1 MSEPKPP
8 LFIVTTAADE
18 PLDAAIARALAAGRS
33 PLAEL
38 PALTNVAMGDPFL
51 AEQLAALHRTWELTP
66 PPAAGLLARLR
77 TRLAWWLL
85 GPELRQVSQ
94 VHATLVRLA
103 DSLVVLVDQERAA
116 RRRIEESLAERGTLN
131 DER

>member
-8 LFIVTTAADE
+8 LLVVTPAADE
-18 PLDAAIARALAAGRS
+18 PLDAAIARAISAPPA

-51 AEQLAALHRTWELTP
+51 AEQLAALHRTWEITP
-66 PPAAGLLARLR
+66 PPAAGLVARLR
-77 TRLAWWLL
+77 ARLAWWLL
-85 GPELRQVSQ
+85 GPELRQVSA
-94 VHATLVRLA
+94 VHATLVRLV
-103 DSLVVLVDQERAA
+103 DSLVVLADQERAA
-116 RRRIEESLAERGTLN
+116 RRRIEESFAEHRTMN